1 MAMLWR
7 SRLTVLVTVASC
19 TAAVVGGAE
28 VFYHY
33 RTAQAAPLAAG
44 SRAAAMRVSQSPAAP
59 SPRPR
64 PSQHRPGQ
72 QMTKHASR
80 NPLVKTAAP
89 RSTRKGV
96 ATWSFTKVGQ
106 ALSKSGAAWYYT
118 WAPDHHGIGSPR
130 GVHFVPMI
138 WGPGSVTAA
147 NLAEVKHEG
156 KFLLGFNEPDMSSQ
170 SNMSVPQ
177 ALRLWP
183 RLMSTGMT
191 LGSPAVAT
199 DGATPGGWLDR
210 FMRGAKSRNYR
221 VNFIT
226 LHWYGGDFVTH
237 DAVSQ
242 LKSYIQTVHARYHKP
257 VWLTEFALI
266 RFGHSTTFPSAGRQ
280 AAFVTAATKM
290 LDHLS
295 YVQRYAW
302 FALPA
307 TKGDG
312 TAGLFHPGAV
322 ATRAGQAFE
331 AAR

>member
-1 MAMLWR
+1 MLWR
-7 SRLTVLVTVASC
+7 SRLTVLVTVAGC
-19 TAAVVGGAE
+19 TAAVVGGAQ
-28 VFYHY
+28 VVYHY
-33 RTAQAAPLAAG
+33 RTGRPVPLVAD
-44 SRAAAMRVSQSPAAP
+44 RPAALRTSQHPPPP
-59 SPRPR
+59 SPR
-64 PSQHRPGQ
+64 PSQHQPGQ
-72 QMTKHASR
+72 QMAKRASR
-80 NPLVKTAAP
+80 NPLVKTAAAH
-89 RSTRKGV
+89 SSKKGV

-106 ALSKSGAAWYYT
+106 ALTKSGATWYYT

-138 WGPGSVTAA
+138 WGPGSVTTA
-147 NLAEVKHEG
+147 NLNEVKHEG
-156 KFLLGFNEPDMSSQ
+156 HMLLGFNEPDMSSQ
-170 SNMSVPQ
+170 SNMSVSQ

-199 DGATPGGWLDR
+199 GGATPGGWLDR
-210 FMRGAKSRNYR
+210 FMRGVKSHHYR

-242 LKSYIQTVHARYHKP
+242 LQRYIQAVHARYHKP
-257 VWLTEFALI
+257 IWLTEFALI
-266 RFGHSTTFPSAGRQ
+266 RFGSSTTFPSARQ
-280 AAFVTAATKM
+280 QASFVTAATKM
-290 LDHLS
+290 LDRLS

-307 TKGDG
+307 SKGDG

-322 ATRAGQAFE
+322 ATRAGKAFE
-331 AAR
+331 GAR